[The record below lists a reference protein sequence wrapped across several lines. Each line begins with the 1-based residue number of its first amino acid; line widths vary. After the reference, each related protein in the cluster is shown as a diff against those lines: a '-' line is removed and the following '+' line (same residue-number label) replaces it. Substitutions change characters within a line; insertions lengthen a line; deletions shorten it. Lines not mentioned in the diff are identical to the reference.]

1 MKTRLRLF
9 VLLLVCL
16 IGWPAG
22 VKGGYLNAPE
32 EVFAF
37 AVDLE
42 KKNDHKRAATEFG
55 RYVSAGR
62 RGPEKEFPRLE
73 EAMFR
78 LAVNLAQANE
88 GDAALRAFAELG
100 GAYPKSPFIPMA
112 LLRMGLIYERAG
124 VREEAERRYQRLAEM
139 GMSTEL
145 SALSR
150 LRLAWLA
157 MGKPGEE
164 EVARGHLLAVDHP
177 KLTEPVY
184 ELMRELDQ
192 LPKLPYKDPWISGLL
207 TAALPGAGH
216 LYLDRPEDAGMA
228 FLSNGL
234 LLAGTIQAFSKGV
247 SGLGAALGVVE
258 LGWYSGTIFSAVS
271 LTHKQNKSLRDEEL
285 NRIWLLH
292 QPNPEVFGFEMEWRY

>member
-9 VLLLVCL
+9 LGILACWLL
-16 IGWPAG
+16 WPTG
-22 VKGGYLNAPE
+22 GEGGYLNAPE
-32 EVFAF
+32 AVFSYAL
-37 AVDLE
+37 DLE
-42 KKNDHKRAATEFG
+42 KQSDHKRAATEFG

-62 RGPEKEFPRLE
+62 GGSEQAFPRLE

-88 GDAALRAFAELG
+88 TDGALRAFSELG
-100 GAYPKSPFIPMA
+100 AAYPKSPFIPMA

-124 VREEAERRYQRLAEM
+124 AREEAVRRYQRLAEM
-139 GMSTEL
+139 GMDTEL

-150 LRLAWLA
+150 LRLAWLS

-177 KLTEPVY
+177 KMKEPVHD
-184 ELMRELDQ
+184 LLLELDRLPQ
-192 LPKLPYKDPWISGLL
+192 LPYRDPWISGLL
-207 TAALPGAGH
+207 SAAVPGAGH
-216 LYLDRPEDAGMA
+216 LYLNRPEDAGVA
-228 FLSNGL
+228 LLSNGL
-234 LLAGTIQAFSKGV
+234 LLAGTIQAFSKGI

-271 LTHKQNKSLRDEEL
+271 LTHKQNQRIREDHL
-285 NRIWLLH
+285 NHIWQLQ
-292 QPNPEVFGFEMEWRY
+292 QPKIETIGLEMEWRY